1 MKMEASSNCAKML
14 FENHRVKVWDFSLA
28 PQRSETIFHK
38 YPTIRWQVNEGRHQ
52 LQVDGGDGGDSASS
66 DTVVSK
72 VADRHVFYVS
82 PATTWAVTNAGSDD
96 YRQIVFELLSET
108 PKYPESKVQELLK
121 SAIYSTNVGTELL
134 FENHLCRVWDFYLE
148 PGQGGGMDS
157 VHHHCL
163 DYVFLCVAPS
173 RLLGLHPETL
183 SETEL
188 LFDSISNDSSVTWND
203 IPESAA
209 TDVSYAHGGK
219 NGYDDRPMREYLVE
233 LK

>member
-1 MKMEASSNCAKML
+1 ML
-14 FENHRVKVWDFSLA
+14 FENHRVKIWDFCLP
-28 PQRSETIFHK
+28 PQQSAKILHK
-38 YPTIRWQVNEGRHQ
+38 HPTIRWQVDEGCHQ
-52 LQVDGGDGGDSASS
+52 LQVGGGGGGDGDDCSGDT
-66 DTVVSK
+66 TVATVP
-72 VADRHVFYVS
+72 DRHVFYVD
-82 PATTWAVTNAGSDD
+82 PGTTWTVTNTNESGSD

-108 PKYPESKVQELLK
+108 PKYSEAKVQELLK
-121 SAIYSTNVGTELL
+121 SAIYSTNVGTKLL

-173 RLLGLHPETL
+173 RLLGIDPETL

-188 LFDSISNDSSVTWND
+188 LFDSISNDNSVTWND

-209 TDVSYAHGGK
+209 TDKSYAHGGK